1 MRIPPHSLIVKDY
14 GFLTGFTL
22 IGNYKDPVLCVFLDD
37 FSHACPVLP
46 SESFVHAVFHHI
58 EEIIQYGCVVCD
70 AIVIVQPSYNNN
82 YGLRRGSQPRLF
94 PSQSR
99 SC

>member
-1 MRIPPHSLIVKDY
+1 MCIPPHSLIVKDY

-22 IGNYKDPVLCVFLDD
+22 IGNYKVPVLCVFLDD

-70 AIVIVQPSYNNN
+70 AIVIVQPSDFCIILVQNF
-82 YGLRRGSQPRLF
+82 QVI
-94 PSQSR
+94 
-99 SC
+99 